1 MSLPLLLTEEEAAE
15 QLKLCARTLRRERQA
30 GRIRYVALAG
40 RRIAYRPEDCL
51 AYIESRLRL
60 ATPSERIP
68 RPKAR
73 PGRGEDA
80 NVLSFTARREA
91 RLAGQGR

>member
-1 MSLPLLLTEEEAAE
+1 MSALLLTEEEAAE
-15 QLKLCARTLRRERQA
+15 QLRLCPRTLRRERQA

-60 ATPSERIP
+60 ETPSRTVP
-68 RPKAR
+68 RPKASR
-73 PGRGEDA
+73 KRNGGA

-91 RLAGQGR
+91 RIAGQGG